1 MRTTTLAKAW
11 IAISLTT
18 GTASAGEITI
28 SSGAPV
34 WDVAGT
40 GNSDPL
46 AASSSNPVS
55 ATAQFGID
63 FGTATFGPEAL
74 ATLNGEDGI
83 FLVESQT
90 IPGETLSI
98 SFLDGDHI
106 TGSVQW
112 IELADGSNNPN
123 AEGYYHYTASGDPSF
138 LTAFGT
144 TGAANISVVFQE
156 TLQTLENWNTDTP
169 IIGQTVTINSSL
181 PVTVDEPSVL
191 SVLALFGII
200 FLAAAPAW
208 RNSTN
213 QNRRSR

>member
-1 MRTTTLAKAW
+1 MRTTTFAKAL

-18 GTASAGEITI
+18 GTAGASEITI

-55 ATAQFGID
+55 ATAQFGTD
-63 FGTATFGPEAL
+63 LGTATFGPEAL

-156 TLQTLENWNTDTP
+156 TLQTLEDWNTDTP
-169 IIGQTVTINSSL
+169 ITGQTVTINSNL
-181 PVTVDEPSVL
+181 PVTIDEP